1 MLCRDGDW
9 VVGLF
14 YCQAQQY
21 ADSDGEQD
29 VIIDDQLFL
38 ITPRWEVLDDKVRDI
53 DNRLSSW
60 GFKT

>member
-1 MLCRDGDW
+1 M
-9 VVGLF
+9 VGLF